1 MRFRYYGLQF
11 ARKTELSFSR
21 TNTNFAILFFLNFS
35 MGMIA
40 YLLRV
45 SPAELDAY
53 RGNSI
58 LLEERLSKDAT
69 EDAALYDIDKSW
81 DGIIYLL
88 TGSNSS
94 DTTQPL
100 SRIFF
105 SGQLVDKQQD
115 LGTGPAHYLEPEEV
129 QELHAAIAGIVPG
142 SLKAKFNAA
151 HMKEVGVY
159 PNVWDHDDTA
169 DYLVEYFETVQEA
182 FTAAASRGEAI
193 ITFVR

>member
-1 MRFRYYGLQF
+1 
-11 ARKTELSFSR
+11 
-21 TNTNFAILFFLNFS
+21 

-53 RGNSI
+53 RSNNA
-58 LLEERLSKDAT
+58 LLEERLHKADT
-69 EDAALYDIDKSW
+69 IEDLALYDIDKSW

-105 SGQLVDKQQD
+105 SGQLIDKQQN
-115 LGTGPAHYLEPEEV
+115 LGTGPAHYLEPQEV
-129 QELHAAIAGIVPG
+129 QELHAAIAGIAPA
-142 SLKAKFNAA
+142 SLKAKFDAA

-159 PNVWDHDDTA
+159 PNVWDHEDTA
-169 DYLVEYFETVQEA
+169 DYLTEYFETVQEVFA
-182 FTAAASRGEAI
+182 IAVSREEAI

>member
-1 MRFRYYGLQF
+1 
-11 ARKTELSFSR
+11 
-21 TNTNFAILFFLNFS
+21 

-53 RGNSI
+53 RSDST
-58 LLEERLSKDAT
+58 LLEDRVNKDTAG
-69 EDAALYDIDKSW
+69 EDPSFYDIDKSW

-94 DTTQPL
+94 DSSQPL

-105 SGQLVDKQQD
+105 SGQLIDKQQD
-115 LGTGPAHYLEPEEV
+115 LGTGPAHYLEPREV
-129 QELHAAIAGIVPG
+129 AELHTAIGNIEPPM
-142 SLKAKFNAA
+142 LKARFNAA

-159 PNVWDHDDTA
+159 PNVWDHEDTA
-169 DYLVEYFETVQEA
+169 DYLTEYFETVQEVFA
-182 FTAAASRGEAI
+182 TAASRREAV